1 MVEGLLV
8 LLEQFAQIIQQQAE
22 EIDLLKDEI
31 RILKGEKKRP
41 TFKPSKLDQE
51 TEKSRKDAAEAKK
64 KT

>member
-22 EIDLLKDEI
+22 EIDLLKDEV

-41 TFKPSKLDQE
+41 TFESSQLDQE
-51 TEKSRKDAAEAKK
+51 TEKSRKDAAEAK
-64 KT
+64 